1 MPKFQV
7 GDIVSPTQD
16 YPAKN
21 LYKSKTYVVEAV
33 GITCDQKDPFRNVKL
48 QGISGTT
55 PHENNLSLVQRAA
68 PTLSTS
74 MSMFQPG
81 DLVEARE
88 GYAGVFTLGGVY
100 KVTQVDPGSPF
111 NFIHVEFDDKGVPN
125 CWTADKFNL
134 WSSQGRIGG
143 SPVAQSD
150 PLELSFEPEP
160 EPLSPEQARKERI
173 WAALKGAAKQ

>member
-7 GDIVSPTQD
+7 GDIVTPVRD
-16 YPAKN
+16 FPAASVYAN
-21 LYKSKTYVVEAV
+21 KTYKVTEV
-33 GITCDQKDPFRNVKL
+33 GLGGGPNVRL
-48 QGISGTT
+48 DGVTGSL

-100 KVTQVDPGSPF
+100 KVTKVDPGSPF

>member
-7 GDIVSPTQD
+7 GDIVT
-16 YPAKN
+16 PARDFPAAKIVRG
-21 LYKSKTYVVEAV
+21 KTYTVTEVGLMGGSNVRLDGVTNTLLHEA
-33 GITCDQKDPFRNVKL
+33 
-48 QGISGTT
+48 
-55 PHENNLSLVQRAA
+55 NLDLVQRAA

-88 GYAGVFTLGGVY
+88 SYAGVFTLGGVY

-150 PLELSFEPEP
+150 PPELSFEP